1 MKIMFFRP
9 ISFLLSLAVLA
20 IVSNAM
26 SARAETS
33 TSNSSSERFESA
45 DQSAKSIEFTETPV
59 SIVDPIALNSTSS
72 YGRSEPAAQSIET
85 IEPTEITVSSVE
97 QLALDSIPS
106 SERSELAAQSVETVE
121 LTETTVSSVDQL
133 ALDSI
138 PSSEPS
144 ELAVETFETV
154 EATETPVSPV
164 DQLAVN
170 HTVTQIPED
179 TVGQADVQQ
188 SSTAA
193 INNEQANSQ
202 IAEPEAMGNNQPA
215 ASDAANGVSVAK
227 PIPGT
232 LATSAAPLTA
242 QLETPALPEVS
253 SDEADTTVAQNEINI
268 DPGRAT
274 RGGSSYV
281 GIGGN
286 IGLGGDT
293 ALGSS
298 GFVINGKL
306 GLTRNISFRPAAV
319 IGDNTIFLIP
329 ITYDFTIQREDP
341 FAQFAFAPFLGG
353 GVAIATSGDNSI
365 GFLLTGGVDV
375 PLSRQFVANA
385 SVNVGFLENATDLGL
400 IVGVGY
406 TFPAF

>member
-45 DQSAKSIEFTETPV
+45 AQSAKSIEFTETPV

-106 SERSELAAQSVETVE
+106 SE
-121 LTETTVSSVDQL
+121 
-133 ALDSI
+133 
-138 PSSEPS
+138 PS
-144 ELAVETFETV
+144 ELAVETFETTETPVSPVDQLALDSTPSSERSELAVETVETV

-215 ASDAANGVSVAK
+215 SSDAANGVSVAK

>member
-1 MKIMFFRP
+1 VKIMFFRP

-45 DQSAKSIEFTETPV
+45 AHSAKSIEFTETPV

-106 SERSELAAQSVETVE
+106 SEPSELAVETVE
-121 LTETTVSSVDQL
+121 TTETPVSPVDQL
-133 ALDSI
+133 ALDST
-138 PSSEPS
+138 PSSERS
-144 ELAVETFETV
+144 ELAVETVETV

>member
-33 TSNSSSERFESA
+33 SANSSSERLESA
-45 DQSAKSIEFTETPV
+45 AQSAKSIEFTETPV

-85 IEPTEITVSSVE
+85 IEPTEITVSSVD
-97 QLALDSIPS
+97 QLALDSTPS
-106 SERSELAAQSVETVE
+106 SERSEPAAQLVETVE
-121 LTETTVSSVDQL
+121 PTETT
-133 ALDSI
+133 
-138 PSSEPS
+138 
-144 ELAVETFETV
+144 
-154 EATETPVSPV
+154 VSPV

-188 SSTAA
+188 SSTPAT
-193 INNEQANSQ
+193 NNEQANSQ
-202 IAEPEAMGNNQPA
+202 IAQPEAMGNNQPA
-215 ASDAANGVSVAK
+215 SSDAADGVSVAK

-253 SDEADTTVAQNEINI
+253 SDEADTTVAQNEQINI

-306 GLTRNISFRPAAV
+306 GLTRNVSFRPAAV

-385 SVNVGFLENATDLGL
+385 SVNVGFLENATDVGL

>member
-45 DQSAKSIEFTETPV
+45 AHSAKSIEFTETPV

-97 QLALDSIPS
+97 QLALDS
-106 SERSELAAQSVETVE
+106 T
-121 LTETTVSSVDQL
+121 
-133 ALDSI
+133 

-144 ELAVETFETV
+144 ELAVETVETTETPVSPVDQLALDSTPSSERSELAVETVETV